1 MELDLPGWDEDL
13 IETLTQNYRD
23 DIARIRGVPGVTF
36 LDP

>member
-13 IETLTQNYRD
+13 IDSLTENYRS
-23 DIARIRGVPGVTF
+23 DIARIRAMSGVTF